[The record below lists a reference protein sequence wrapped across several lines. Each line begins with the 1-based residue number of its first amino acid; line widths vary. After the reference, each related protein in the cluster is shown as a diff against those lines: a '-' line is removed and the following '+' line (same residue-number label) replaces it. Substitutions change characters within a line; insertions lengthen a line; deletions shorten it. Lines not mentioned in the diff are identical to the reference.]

1 MFTQSCINLMSSSSS
16 KSEPATREIR
26 FITSRAVR
34 LTAISIFVENHAYYA
49 MNAISPDLRQRI
61 IHAVQIDK
69 DTPEQ
74 AAERFIVG
82 RASVYRFLEQLRNQ
96 GTLQPAQRIIAPR
109 RITADDLPRLREQL
123 EAHNDATLE
132 EHCQL
137 WTEQTSVTL
146 SVSTMHRAL
155 KRLSI
160 SLKKSRSDP

>member
-1 MFTQSCINLMSSSSS
+1 
-16 KSEPATREIR
+16 
-26 FITSRAVR
+26 
-34 LTAISIFVENHAYYA
+34 

-74 AAERFIVG
+74 AAKRLIVSP
-82 RASVYRFLEQLRNQ
+82 ASVYRFLEQHRNQ
-96 GTLQPAQRIIAPR
+96 GTLQPAPRIQTPR
-109 RITADDLPRLREQL
+109 RITAEELPRLQRQL

-137 WTEQTSVTL
+137 WTEQTDVTL
-146 SVSTMHRAL
+146 SVSTMYRAL

-160 SLKKSRSDP
+160 TLEKRRSDP